1 MNVEIRIDLH
11 FPTDAS
17 REMYIV
23 VVISKI
29 RKFAGNIKTGYDAR
43 WGSHQNIS
51 TLISIKFKY
60 RRFN

>member
-29 RKFAGNIKTGYDAR
+29 CKFTGNIKTNAIHDEVAIRTYP
-43 WGSHQNIS
+43 H
-51 TLISIKFKY
+51 
-60 RRFN
+60 